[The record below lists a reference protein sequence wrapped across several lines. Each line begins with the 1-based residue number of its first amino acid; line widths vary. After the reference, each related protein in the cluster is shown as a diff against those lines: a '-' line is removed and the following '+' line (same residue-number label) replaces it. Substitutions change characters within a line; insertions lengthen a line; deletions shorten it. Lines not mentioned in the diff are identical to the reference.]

1 MVFLKTEKIRGGFFM
16 IKTVIAGFGFAA
28 KVFHLPHLVHSDKYE
43 VVGIISRS
51 GSSIE
56 HNDVSNVPVYAT
68 VEEALSQS
76 EARLYVIT
84 TPSDM
89 HYDMLKQCILA
100 GKDVLVEKP
109 AFLTVEEGR
118 ELIQLTQNSESVVSV
133 HQNRRWDG
141 DFLTIQKLLREEML
155 GDWTV
160 LESRFDRFR
169 PVVRNRWREK
179 PGIGSGVL
187 YDLGSHLI
195 DQALVLFGE
204 PDALYAEIVTQR
216 ENGQTDDGFLIVLHY
231 GQKRVYLR
239 SSSFI
244 NSAYPRFELHG
255 SKGSFVKYGLD
266 KQEPQLAEG
275 TFYQGKEVEVGT
287 LYREETQEVTIE
299 SGGYD
304 HFFSLL
310 ADSISSREPV
320 VSLEEALRVTKFI
333 ELARTSSE
341 EGRLIKKEEWL
352 NG

>member
-1 MVFLKTEKIRGGFFM
+1 M
-16 IKTVIAGFGFAA
+16 IKTIIVGFGFAA

-51 GSSIE
+51 GTSKDHS
-56 HNDVSNVPVYAT
+56 DVCNVPVYET
-68 VEEALSQS
+68 VEEALSKS
-76 EARLYVIT
+76 EATLYIIT

-118 ELIQLTQNSESVVSV
+118 ELIQLKQASESVVTV

-141 DFLTIQKLLREEML
+141 DFLTIQKLLKEEML
-155 GDWTV
+155 GDWQV

-169 PVVRNRWREK
+169 PHVQNRWREQ
-179 PGIGSGVL
+179 PGAGSGVL
-187 YDLGSHLI
+187 YDLGSHLL
-195 DQALVLFGE
+195 DQALVLFGQ
-204 PDALYAEIVTQR
+204 PDALYAEIMAQR
-216 ENGQTDDGFLIVLHY
+216 ENGRTDDGFLVVLHY
-231 GQKRVYLR
+231 GKKRVYLR
-239 SSSFI
+239 ASSFV

-266 KQEPQLAEG
+266 KQEPQLADG
-275 TFYQGKEVEVGT
+275 TFYQGKEKEVGT
-287 LYREETQEVTIE
+287 IYCEDTAEVMIE

-310 ADSISSREPV
+310 ADSLARREPV
-320 VSLEEALRVTKFI
+320 VSLEEALRVTKLI
-333 ELARTSSE
+333 ELALKSSE

>member
-1 MVFLKTEKIRGGFFM
+1 M
-16 IKTVIAGFGFAA
+16 IKTIIAGFGFAA

-51 GSSIE
+51 GTSKE
-56 HNDVSNVPVYAT
+56 HKDVSNVPVYAT
-68 VEEALSQS
+68 IEEALSQS
-76 EARLYVIT
+76 EATLYIIT

-109 AFLTVEEGR
+109 AFLTVEEGK
-118 ELIQLTQNSESVVSV
+118 ELIQLTQKSESVVSV

-141 DFLTIQKLLREEML
+141 DFLTIQKLLKEEML
-155 GDWTV
+155 GDWKV

-169 PVVRNRWREK
+169 PVIRNRWREQ
-179 PGIGSGVL
+179 PGVGSGVL

-204 PDALYAEIVTQR
+204 PDALYSEIMTQR
-216 ENGQTDDGFLIVLHY
+216 ENGQSDDGFLIVLHY
-231 GQKRVYLR
+231 GEKRVYLR

-266 KQEPQLAEG
+266 KQEPQLADG
-275 TFYQGKEVEVGT
+275 TFYKGKEKEEGT
-287 LYREETQEVTIE
+287 LYREDTSEITIE
-299 SGGYD
+299 TGGYD

-310 ADSISSREPV
+310 ADSISSRKPV
-320 VSLEEALRVTKFI
+320 VSLKEALRVTRLI

-352 NG
+352 DG

>member
-1 MVFLKTEKIRGGFFM
+1 M
-16 IKTVIAGFGFAA
+16 IKTIIAGFGFAA

-51 GSSIE
+51 GSSKD
-56 HNDVSNVPVYAT
+56 HRDVSNVPVYAT
-68 VEEALSQS
+68 VEEALSKS
-76 EARLYVIT
+76 EATLYIIT

-118 ELIQLTQNSESVVSV
+118 ELIQLTENSESVVSV

-141 DFLTIQKLLREEML
+141 DFLTIQKLLKEEML
-155 GDWTV
+155 GDWKV

-169 PVVRNRWREK
+169 PVVRNRWREQ
-179 PGIGSGVL
+179 PGIGSGIL

-204 PDALYAEIVTQR
+204 PDALYAEIVIQR

-244 NSAYPRFELHG
+244 NSAFPRFELHG

-266 KQEPQLAEG
+266 KQEPQLADG
-275 TFYQGKEVEVGT
+275 TFYQGKEGEVGT
-287 LYREETQEVTIE
+287 LYREEAKEVTIE
-299 SGGYD
+299 TGGYD

-310 ADSISSREPV
+310 ADGISSREPV
-320 VSLEEALRVTKFI
+320 VSLEEALRVTKII
-333 ELARTSSE
+333 ELALKSSE
-341 EGRLIKKEEWL
+341 EGRLIKKEEWM
-352 NG
+352 NW